1 MYDFITLMAPHIDR
15 ALIDRAPDCD
25 GKGEVDALF
34 ADVQLAN
41 R

>member
-15 ALIDRAPDCD
+15 ALVDRAADCD
-25 GKGEVDALF
+25 GQDEVDALF